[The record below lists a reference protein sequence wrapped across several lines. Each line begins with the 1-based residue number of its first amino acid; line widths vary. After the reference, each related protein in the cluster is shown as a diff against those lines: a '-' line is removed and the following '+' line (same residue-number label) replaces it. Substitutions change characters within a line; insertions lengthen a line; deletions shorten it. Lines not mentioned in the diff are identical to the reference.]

1 MSSPDALLVVGFG
14 GPEQADEVMPFLRHV
29 AAGRGVPEERLLAV
43 AEHYQ
48 HFGDR
53 SPIND
58 RCRDLVAALQEALD
72 LPIYWGNRNWKP
84 WLDDTVRQM
93 SEDGVRHA
101 LAFVTSAFGSPPG
114 CRRYRDSIAKSVE
127 TLGPAAPR
135 IDKLPLYWDHPGFL
149 EAVVDRTRTALREV
163 PEGRLVFTAHSIPE
177 SMASL
182 CSYDAQLREASQRVA
197 DAVGTNRWDLVYQS
211 RSGPP
216 SAPWLGPDVGDH
228 LESLAERGEKDVVV
242 VPIGFAQDHMEVVW
256 DLDTEARERAEGLGM
271 RFTRA
276 GTVGCHPAFVAMIC
290 ELVEHPAARSRSC
303 PPSCCQR
310 S

>member
-182 CSYDAQLREASQRVA
+182 CSYDTQLREASQRVA